1 MQRRLFALLSVYS
14 GLFALDKKL
23 LMTHTHCRKCGLTS
37 AILLLKAEQQSREI
51 LGKFIHLYIFIM
63 LS

>member
-1 MQRRLFALLSVYS
+1 MLSVYS
-14 GLFALDKKL
+14 GLFALDEKL
-23 LMTHTHCRKCGLTS
+23 LMTHTHCRKCGLTATS
-37 AILLLKAEQQSREI
+37 AILLLKAEQQPHEI